1 MTNHDMLILT
11 GDNVQHILTDQE
23 QIIVDLVA
31 QAYITHAEGASTLP
45 QSSFLRFPDNQRD
58 RIIALPAY
66 LGGNVACAGIKW
78 IASFPGNIE
87 RGLDRASAV
96 MLLNSVET
104 GYPLAMMEGSVI
116 SAKRTAASAALA
128 ARTLHI
134 HEPVTSVGIIGCGL
148 INFEVVQFLRTLFP
162 SLTTLVLFD
171 AHTDRTRLFSQ
182 RVQTRLDGCE
192 IIGVNSIEEVF
203 QRTRLI
209 SFATTAA
216 VPHIQDTSVLQSGS
230 TILHVSLR
238 DFAPQVILDVDN
250 VVDDI
255 DHVCRERTS
264 VHLAAEQTGNRS
276 HMRCILAD
284 ILQGKVPAR
293 TSTSTPIIFSP
304 FGLGIL
310 DIALSQY
317 VYDVA
322 SRDNHGTYISSF
334 AATSWQRM

>member
-1 MTNHDMLILT
+1 MLILT
-11 GDNVQHILTDQE
+11 GDDVDYILKDQE
-23 QIIVDLVA
+23 QVIVDLVA
-31 QAYITHAEGASTLP
+31 QAYVTHAQGGSALP

-104 GYPLAMMEGSVI
+104 GYPLAMMEGSII

-128 ARTLHI
+128 ARTLHT
-134 HEPVTSVGIIGCGL
+134 HEPVTSAGIIGCGL
-148 INFEVVQFLRTLFP
+148 INFEVVQFLRALFP

-171 AHTDRTRLFSQ
+171 AQTDRTKLFGQ
-182 RVQTRLDGCE
+182 RVQTRFDGCE
-192 IIGVNSIEEVF
+192 IIGVNSINEVF
-203 QRTRLI
+203 QHTRLI
-209 SFATTAA
+209 SFATTAT
-216 VPHIQDTSVLQSGS
+216 VPHIADSSLLQAGS

-276 HMRCILAD
+276 HMRCTLAD
-284 ILQGKVPAR
+284 ILERRATAR
-293 TSTSTPIIFSP
+293 ASTTRPLIFSP

-310 DIALSQY
+310 DIALGHY
-317 VYDVA
+317 VYGVA
-322 SRDNHGTYISSF
+322 SHDNQGTYISSF
-334 AATSWQRM
+334 AATSWQQMESK

>member
-1 MTNHDMLILT
+1 MNNHDMLILT

-23 QIIVDLVA
+23 QNIVDLVA
-31 QAYITHAEGASTLP
+31 QAYITHAQGASTLP

-66 LGGNVACAGIKW
+66 LGGDVDCAGIKW

-87 RGLDRASAV
+87 RGLDRASATI
-96 MLLNSVET
+96 LLNSVET
-104 GYPLAMMEGSVI
+104 GYPLAMIEGSII

-134 HEPVTSVGIIGCGL
+134 HEPVTSAGIIGCGL
-148 INFEVVQFLRTLFP
+148 INFEIVQFLRALFP

-171 AHTDRTRLFSQ
+171 AHADRAKHFGQ
-182 RVQTRLDGCE
+182 RIQRRFDGCE
-192 IIGVNSIEEVF
+192 IIGVNSISEVF
-203 QRTRLI
+203 QHTRLV
-209 SFATTAA
+209 SLATTATI
-216 VPHIQDTSVLQSGS
+216 PHIEDSSLIQLGS

-238 DFAPQVILDVDN
+238 DFAPQIILDVDN

-264 VHLAAEQTGNRS
+264 VHLAAEQTGNRA
-276 HMRCILAD
+276 HMRCTLAD
-284 ILQGKVPAR
+284 ILQGKETAR
-293 TSTSTPIIFSP
+293 TIAAKPIIFSP

-310 DIALSQY
+310 DIALSHY

-322 SRDNHGTYISSF
+322 LRKNHGLHISSF
-334 AATSWQRM
+334 AATSWQHM